1 MAGCEHLRKEE
12 GFSLVEMLVALV
24 ILAVGLLGLAMF
36 QITAIKGNATASRW
50 TVATE
55 LAQDRLERF
64 RHASWGSI
72 QDNVPSGFIPGTQPQ
87 QTAYASLPGGSIGD
101 NTAVR
106 GTTYYRVWNVN
117 PNTSISPS
125 PSFTTIT
132 VWCCWRDESAIW
144 HNVMLV
150 TQRANVGGM

>member
-1 MAGCEHLRKEE
+1 MVGCKLRRRE
-12 GFSLVEMLVALV
+12 GFSLIEVLVALA

-36 QITAIKGNATASRW
+36 QITAIKGNAIASKW

-64 RHASWGSI
+64 RHVGW
-72 QDNVPSGFIPGTQPQ
+72 DNITSSSSSGFNTGTMLPR
-87 QTAYASLPGGSIGD
+87 YANLPGAAGD
-101 NTAVR
+101 NTIVR
-106 GTTYYRVWNVN
+106 GTPFYRVWYVD
-117 PNTSISPS
+117 PATSATNT
-125 PSFTTIT
+125 FTTIT
-132 VWCCWRDESAIW
+132 VWCCWMDDSSNW